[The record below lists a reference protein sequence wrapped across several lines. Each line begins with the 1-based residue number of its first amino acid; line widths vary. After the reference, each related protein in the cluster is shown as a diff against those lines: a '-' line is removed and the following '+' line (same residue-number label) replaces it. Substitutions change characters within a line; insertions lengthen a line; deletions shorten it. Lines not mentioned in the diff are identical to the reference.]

1 MLKKFLAILF
11 SIFYFGLS
19 SGAVLRMHYCMDE
32 VSFSQK
38 KDGECGRCGTKEK
51 KDCCKTET
59 KYVKVDKFQK
69 SNLLHFKLAK
79 FVENQPLFFPEQ
91 NFVFIKKNQ
100 PRTVTINGPPEISKT
115 PIFIQN
121 CNFRI

>member
-1 MLKKFLAILF
+1 MLKKILAILF

-19 SGAVLRMHYCMDE
+19 SGAVLRMQYCME
-32 VSFSQK
+32 KFSFSQK
-38 KDGECGRCGTKEK
+38 NDGQCGKCGKKEK
-51 KDCCKTET
+51 KNCCKTET

-69 SNLLHFKLAK
+69 SDLLHFKLAK
-79 FVENQPLFFPEQ
+79 YVETKPLFFPEQ
-91 NFVFIKKNQ
+91 NLVFVKQNQ
-100 PRTVTINGPPEISKT
+100 TKSVTIHGPPEISKT